1 MLKQRV
7 LAALALAALFLAALF
22 YFPLP
27 LWELLMAAVALGAAW
42 EWARLS
48 GFGSAGRIIYM
59 LVIGLALLIL
69 VRDDTASMDRVLSIA
84 ALCFWLIAVP
94 IWLLRH
100 AQLKHSFALA
110 VVGFLVLIT
119 TWWAF
124 VNLRE
129 FGATLILFFMGLVW
143 IADIAAYFA
152 GRRWGKH
159 KLAPRISP
167 GKTWEGVAGALVAGG
182 LYILLWHLLVPAALA
197 RVAAISLIAQLIAGS
212 LLVILSV
219 VGDLFESH
227 IKRCA
232 GYKDSS
238 HLIPGHGGILDRIDS
253 QTSVLPV
260 ALALMHF
267 SGLGR

>member
-7 LAALALAALFLAALF
+7 LAALALAAFFLAALF
-22 YFPLP
+22 YFPL
-27 LWELLMAAVALGAAW
+27 LWWEILMAAVALGAAW

-48 GFGSAGRIIYM
+48 GFGSVGRIIYVL
-59 LVIGLALLIL
+59 LVGIGIWVLAREEQAHL
-69 VRDDTASMDRVLSIA
+69 DTLLSIA
-84 ALCFWLIAVP
+84 ALCFWLLVVP
-94 IWLLRH
+94 LWLLRH
-100 AQLKHSFALA
+100 AQIKQPFLLA
-110 VVGFLVLIT
+110 VVGLLLLLT

-143 IADIAAYFA
+143 IADIAADFA

-167 GKTWEGVAGALVAGG
+167 GKTWEGVIGAVVAG
-182 LYILLWHLLVPAALA
+182 LAYIGLWHLLVPEALA
-197 RVAAISLIAQLIAGS
+197 RVAAISLLAQMIAGS

-232 GYKDSS
+232 GFKDSS

>member
-7 LAALALAALFLAALF
+7 LAALALAALFLGALF
-22 YFPLP
+22 YFPLSW
-27 LWELLMAAVALGAAW
+27 WEILIGAIALGGAW

-48 GFGSAGRIIYM
+48 GYAQAGRLIY
-59 LVIGLALLIL
+59 VAFIAFLLIVPAQL
-69 VRDDTASMDRVLSIA
+69 NDVRLDTGLSIA
-84 ALCFWLIAVP
+84 ALVFWLIAVP
-94 IWLLRH
+94 IWLFLH
-100 AQLKHSFALA
+100 AKLKQRLVLA
-110 VVGFLVLIT
+110 VVGVLLLLT

-129 FGATLILFFMGLVW
+129 LGAILVLFFMGLVW

-167 GKTWEGVAGALVAGG
+167 GKTWEGVAGAVLAGLV
-182 LYILLWHLLVPAALA
+182 YILAWHALAPAAVA
-197 RVAAISLIAQLIAGS
+197 RIAAIPLASQLFAGS
-212 LLVILSV
+212 LLVILSI

-227 IKRCA
+227 MKRCA
-232 GYKDSS
+232 GLKDSS

-260 ALALMHF
+260 ALALMHL
-267 SGLGR
+267 SGLGK